1 MCQKRVFI
9 KSICWWHSKPVCC
22 QNKRGCY
29 KQHPKRDKQWDYF
42 SSNDLCNNTDK
53 AALLDNSEGKGQT
66 KSLKIW
72 VEKLV
77 FKKSEKLLGLN
88 IASDFNWKTHC
99 EKLASQLNQR
109 VGMLGRMRF
118 RLPVDKLL
126 MVAEAI
132 FNSKIRYGCSVYL
145 QPIFEKEDLKARK
158 ITPETKNYK

>member
-1 MCQKRVFI
+1 M
-9 KSICWWHSKPVCC
+9 
-22 QNKRGCY
+22 
-29 KQHPKRDKQWDYF
+29 
-42 SSNDLCNNTDK
+42 
-53 AALLDNSEGKGQT
+53 
-66 KSLKIW
+66 
-72 VEKLV
+72 EKLV

-99 EKLASQLNQR
+99 EKFASQLYQR

-145 QPIFEKEDLKARK
+145 QPIFEKKDNKARN
-158 ITPETKNYK
+158 ITPETKIQVIHNTKLRTGP

>member
-1 MCQKRVFI
+1 M
-9 KSICWWHSKPVCC
+9 
-22 QNKRGCY
+22 
-29 KQHPKRDKQWDYF
+29 
-42 SSNDLCNNTDK
+42 
-53 AALLDNSEGKGQT
+53 
-66 KSLKIW
+66 
-72 VEKLV
+72 EKLV

-99 EKLASQLNQR
+99 EKFASQLNQT

-145 QPIFEKEDLKARK
+145 QPIFEREDLKARK